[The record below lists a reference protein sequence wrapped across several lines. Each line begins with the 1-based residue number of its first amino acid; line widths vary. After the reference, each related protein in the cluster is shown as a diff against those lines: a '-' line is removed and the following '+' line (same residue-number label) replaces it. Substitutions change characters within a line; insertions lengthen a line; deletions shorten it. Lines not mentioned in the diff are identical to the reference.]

1 MRMLLPGLALLG
13 LVATSG
19 PARAE
24 WSFNFQLEHYRWKES
39 TNPEVK
45 ISGWEPGIGIS
56 WMQDK
61 DWGWRFRYRGELY
74 AGSFNYD
81 GATLGGAP
89 VQDKAD
95 YAGVSNEIDALYRPS
110 PDSWLQLLTGIG
122 LDYWERRFPTSA
134 AGTAFSGHQQEDWTT
149 VFLRV
154 GLEAG
159 NRARRGWFAS
169 AGLKYPLDTRVNAH
183 FDDIGFNQ
191 NPELTPGRRF
201 SAYADAGYRL
211 ASQWRLTA
219 YYEGYRFSQ
228 SPAVVV
234 TSGTSAF
241 GFVQPESKQDE
252 VGLRLEYIF

>member
-1 MRMLLPGLALLG
+1 MLLSGLALLG
-13 LVATSG
+13 LVAASG

-24 WSFNFQLEHYRWKES
+24 WSVNFQLEHYQWKES

-45 ISGWEPGIGIS
+45 ISGAQPGIGLT
-56 WMQDK
+56 WMQDGES
-61 DWGWRFRYRGELY
+61 GWRFRYRGELY
-74 AGSFNYD
+74 ASSLNYD
-81 GATLGGAP
+81 GATLAGVPIQGK
-89 VQDKAD
+89 VD
-95 YAGVSNEIDALYRPS
+95 YAGISNEVDALYRHS
-110 PDSWLQLLTGIG
+110 PDSVFQLLMGLG

-134 AGTAFSGHQQEDWTT
+134 SGTAFSGHQQEDWTT

-159 NRARRGWFAS
+159 NRTRRGWFAG

-183 FDDIGFNQ
+183 FDDVGFDQ

-211 ASQWRLTA
+211 ASQWRVSV
-219 YYEGYRFSQ
+219 YYEGYRFSD

-234 TSGTSAF
+234 TTSGST
-241 GFVQPESKQDE
+241 FVQPESKQDE
-252 VGLRLEYIF
+252 AGLRLEYIF